1 MATGINSDKMNQSK
15 INLLDCVEELNSLSN
30 RLDNCYED
38 IQASLEG
45 GCKSEVISKFG
56 AIKREWPKVNQNIN
70 SYIGV
75 LSKVESRYKRQD
87 SELASKTNRDIDK
100 IDDGLKF

>member
-15 INLLDCVEELNSLSN
+15 INLLDCVEDLNSLSN

-70 SYIGV
+70 FLNIYCLFCYIIEF
-75 LSKVESRYKRQD
+75 LLYQHTRK
-87 SELASKTNRDIDK
+87 
-100 IDDGLKF
+100 